1 MQGAWVCSLVAELD
15 PTFCNENRRFR
26 VLQLRPGA
34 AKYVNKILK
43 KKTNFRI
50 LQWQLVKQDKM
61 VLTGPIGKLRHQ
73 LAKIREYDLKNIH
86 CKTEHNLICCDILV
100 QERYFFSNCW
110 NDSIFYLFQ

>member
-1 MQGAWVCSLVAELD
+1 M
-15 PTFCNENRRFR
+15 
-26 VLQLRPGA
+26 A
-34 AKYVNKILK
+34 AG
-43 KKTNFRI
+43 
-50 LQWQLVKQDKM
+50 QAGQD
-61 VLTGPIGKLRHQ
+61 GPDRSHRKLRHQ

>member
-43 KKTNFRI
+43 KKKKLQNSPMAAGQAGQDGPDRSHRETQASAGQDQRI
-50 LQWQLVKQDKM
+50 
-61 VLTGPIGKLRHQ
+61 
-73 LAKIREYDLKNIH
+73 
-86 CKTEHNLICCDILV
+86 
-100 QERYFFSNCW
+100 
-110 NDSIFYLFQ
+110 